1 VVTTQL
7 KLHAAIA
14 AVLIDA
20 ETQRDHAPV
29 WLTYDVIAAKIAE
42 YGLYRQD
49 HGRGEHPL
57 PGQVSGRVGKYPH
70 LFAVRSSG
78 HTEVRLNRCE
88 PGTAQRLE
96 ALVGAMPIDTDGTVA
111 RVRKRGQRAAVL
123 GV

>member
-1 VVTTQL
+1 MPQL

-20 ETQRDHAPV
+20 ETERDRSPV

-49 HGRGEHPL
+49 QGRGSHPL

-70 LFAVRSSG
+70 LFEVRSSAP
-78 HTEVRLNRCE
+78 TEVRLKRCE
-88 PGTAQRLE
+88 PGAT
-96 ALVGAMPIDTDGTVA
+96 
-111 RVRKRGQRAAVL
+111 
-123 GV
+123 